1 MKSAHKRNAYA
12 NLRTETSIYK
22 EDFYV
27 LAEQSLMS
35 QCGKDKDNIK
45 DWI

>member
-12 NLRTETSIYK
+12 SLSTETGIYK

-27 LAEQSLMS
+27 SAEQSLM
-35 QCGKDKDNIK
+35 
-45 DWI
+45 